1 MKAKGLG
8 CAMMG
13 LMAAFGLFLIKA
25 LLAPGEEKVAM
36 TAAAH
41 PTRGTAVYMLL
52 DTSGSMADSTAN
64 AQGGE
69 GGREGKLAVAKRAAI
84 AACRQIAK
92 YGEEDKTRNIQL
104 AIASFN
110 DQVHPLLPMGKP
122 DVAAAER
129 AINGMRTGGDTAI
142 GRAVVQAQQSLDRT
156 GLTGQHILLVTDG
169 ENTTGVSPDRVAK
182 AFNILP
188 EGLRPMTYVVAF
200 DVNAHVFDGVKSQGW
215 QVFSAANGKELEQR
229 LDEVVGGHI
238 LLEKF

>member
-1 MKAKGLG
+1 MKAKGMG
-8 CAMMG
+8 CAVMG
-13 LMAAFGLFLIKA
+13 LMAAIGVVLIRLLF
-25 LLAPGEEKVAM
+25 APGEEKVAM

-41 PTRGTAVYMLL
+41 PTHGTAVYMLL
-52 DTSGSMADSTAN
+52 DTSGSMGDSTNN
-64 AQGGE
+64 AQGGGE
-69 GGREGKLAVAKRAAI
+69 AKLAVAKRAAI

-104 AIASFN
+104 AIASFS
-110 DQVHPLLPMGKP
+110 DTVVPLVPMGKP
-122 DVAAAER
+122 NVAAAER
-129 AINGMRTGGDTAI
+129 AINGMHASGDTAI
-142 GRAVVQAQQSLDRT
+142 GRAVMQAQQSLDRT

-182 AFNILP
+182 AISILP
-188 EGLRPMTYVVAF
+188 EELRPMTYVVAF
-200 DVNAHVFDGVKSQGW
+200 DVNARVFDSVKSQGW